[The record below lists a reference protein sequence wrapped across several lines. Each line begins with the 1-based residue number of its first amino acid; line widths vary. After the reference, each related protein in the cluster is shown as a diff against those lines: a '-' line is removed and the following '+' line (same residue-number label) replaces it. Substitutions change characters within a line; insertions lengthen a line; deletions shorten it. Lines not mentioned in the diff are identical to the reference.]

1 MIDEK
6 AASCHPSS
14 YLPFGPSTMKRA
26 TLLFALLLALSFQ
39 GVMAVVPTD
48 TTRLDWLRDKMN
60 GRLCAA
66 DFDSAIYYGNQ
77 LLDRGIRQGDYH
89 YSVPQAHLCLGQAYT
104 MKGDDA
110 NLAFDHLKKAER
122 YVLEEHNDTLLASVL
137 NAQGLYATNINKDY
151 YTAMEYYLR
160 SRELSV
166 SLGRQAG
173 VALADANIASICYL
187 KKDATG
193 ITYAEECYEIGH
205 ELRNAH
211 IIFMGASMLSFLH
224 FLDGDYAKAM
234 NYVKEAEFL
243 MESNAI
249 LDKTNIYT
257 HHGRLLHALGRRSE
271 ACVMFD
277 KALDFRAESQ
287 VSSIIDTYCTYA
299 RLLREEG
306 ELDKA
311 ERMLC
316 EGVSLSDSLK
326 NEVFR
331 GDLLKELA
339 LCYEQMGNIPASLRT
354 YKQYMAADD
363 SLYKADKERE
373 IDEIRARYNLERSEN
388 AVKESRLQVMRKQRH
403 IQWLLTVLILAAV
416 TSLMLYHL
424 YRRKNALYRSIVQQN
439 MDALLREQTLRQ
451 RLEKSEQ
458 EVSRLQET
466 VRAGDTNAA
475 SGDAV
480 AEELPAVEKYASSS
494 LSDEKKNQ
502 LFCQLEALMTDR
514 AIYRDKLLTKD
525 RVAELLGTNRTY
537 LSQVINERT
546 KQTFTGYINSIRIHE
561 AVRIL
566 SDPSNNIPLKVLY
579 GELGYSSITT
589 FYKQF
594 QAVTGMTPMQFRENA
609 AAMTHTRPLDNA
621 KDDTIEV

>member
-1 MIDEK
+1 MKQKNVLLILFLV
-6 AASCHPSS
+6 
-14 YLPFGPSTMKRA
+14 LP
-26 TLLFALLLALSFQ
+26 LQ
-39 GVMAVVPTD
+39 GVMADVSSD
-48 TTRLDWLRDKMN
+48 TTRLDWLKFKAHN
-60 GRLCAA
+60 SLGVA

-77 LLDRGIRQGDYH
+77 LLEKGISSGDYDH
-89 YSVPQAHLCLGQAYT
+89 AVPQAHLCLGQAYI

-110 NLAFDHLKKAER
+110 NLAYDHLMEVER
-122 YVLEEHNDTLLASVL
+122 FALEQRNDTLLASVQ
-137 NAQGLYATNINKDY
+137 NALGLYATNINKDY
-151 YTAMEYYLR
+151 YSAMEHYLR

-166 SLGRQAG
+166 ALGRYSG

-205 ELRNAH
+205 ELRQPL
-211 IIFMGASMLSFLH
+211 IIYMGASMLSFLYY
-224 FLDGDYAKAM
+224 LDGDLNEAM
-234 NYVKEAEFL
+234 NHVKEAEFL
-243 MESNAI
+243 MEKNGF
-249 LDKTNIYT
+249 LDKANIYT
-257 HHGRLLHALGRRSE
+257 HHGRLLHALGRKTE
-271 ACVMFD
+271 AQALFN
-277 KALDFRAESQ
+277 KAMGCRAEAQ
-287 VSSIIDTYCTYA
+287 VSTIMDTYCTYA

-306 ELDKA
+306 DLEGA
-311 ERMLC
+311 EKMLR

-326 NEVFR
+326 NEVYR

-339 LCYEQMGNIPASLRT
+339 LCYEQMGDTRASLRT

-388 AVKESRLQVMRKQRH
+388 AVKESRLQVMQKQRH
-403 IQWLLTVLILAAV
+403 IQWLLMVVILAGGAA
-416 TSLMLYHL
+416 LMLYLL
-424 YRRKNALYRSIVQQN
+424 YRRKNSLYRSIVQQN
-439 MDALLREQTLRQ
+439 VDALRREESLRQ
-451 RLEKSEQ
+451 RLENSEK
-458 EVSRLQET
+458 ELSRLLEQSAA
-466 VRAGDTNAA
+466 RAGESNAA
-475 SGDAV
+475 TLPSDS
-480 AEELPAVEKYASSS
+480 EELPTSAVAEKYASSS
-494 LSDEKKNQ
+494 LTDEKKNQ
-502 LFCQLEALMTDR
+502 LFCQLEALMADR

-566 SDPSNNIPLKVLY
+566 SDPSNDIPLKALY

-609 AAMTHTRPLDNA
+609 ATMKHSHPLDDTA
-621 KDDTIEV
+621 DDAIEE